1 MLDREMTIQQNTF
14 SPCSLSL
21 ERSGWF
27 TFCPGVFGQVKRKD
41 YNMQTTSQNRPK
53 FRPWILAALG
63 LILLLTVAC
72 DGKAKK
78 QPVKPAPPD
87 VQVTEVTEGKVPIIR
102 EFSGT
107 IKAIKTVDIIPRVS
121 GYINERHFE
130 EGTFV
135 KKDDPLYL
143 IDPRP
148 YKSQL
153 DAYQAQLKLDQAG
166 LAFWQKE
173 TKRYKKLVKQ
183 GAASKEKTEGTVAKR
198 NEALATVAKDKAN
211 IENAQLD
218 LSFTDITAPFDGR
231 IQQTRINVGNLVQKQ
246 RDVLTTLVQMDPVYV
261 VFNISRSD
269 FFEIQLL
276 KRQGKL
282 FETKDMRI
290 EILLPDGSEYTL
302 QGKINFISY
311 QINPTTDTVLVRGI
325 IANKKDQGVGDF
337 DLIPGQY
344 APVRLI
350 LGQDPAALLIPQ
362 PALVESQI
370 GKQVFVV
377 NQENKVESRS
387 VEVGR
392 GYQGRWIIKKGL
404 KKGEKIIVEG
414 TQKVRPGVV
423 VNAKPYTSDK
433 TKGKTNGG

>member
-1 MLDREMTIQQNTF
+1 LLIGENFFVITKARKHEK
-14 SPCSLSL
+14 
-21 ERSGWF
+21 E
-27 TFCPGVFGQVKRKD
+27 KRIFH
-41 YNMQTTSQNRPK
+41 MQTTSQNRHK
-53 FRPWILAALG
+53 FRLYILAALG
-63 LILLLTVAC
+63 LIVLLTVAC

-78 QPVKPAPPD
+78 QPVKPSPPD

-107 IKAIKTVDIIPRVS
+107 ITAIKTVDIIPRVS
-121 GYINERHFE
+121 GYIDKRYFE

-135 KKDDPLYL
+135 KEGDPLYL

-148 YKSQL
+148 YQSQL
-153 DAYQAQLKLDQAG
+153 DAYNAQLKLDQAG
-166 LAFWQKE
+166 LGFWRKE
-173 TKRYKKLVKQ
+173 TKRYQSLVKQ
-183 GAASKEKTEGTVAKR
+183 GAASKEKTEATIAKR
-198 NEALATVAKDKAN
+198 DEALATVAKDKAN

-231 IQQTRINVGNLVQKQ
+231 IQETRINVGNLVQKQ

-269 FFEIQLL
+269 VFEIQLL

-350 LGQDPAALLIPQ
+350 VGQDPAALLIPQ

-377 NQENKVESRS
+377 NQDNKVESRS

-392 GYQGRWIIKKGL
+392 GYQGQWIIKKGL
-404 KKGEKIIVEG
+404 KKGEKVIVEG

-423 VNAKPYTSDK
+423 VNSKPYSSK
-433 TKGKTNGG
+433 KAQTK

>member
-1 MLDREMTIQQNTF
+1 MFKAN
-14 SPCSLSL
+14 
-21 ERSGWF
+21 ERIF
-27 TFCPGVFGQVKRKD
+27 
-41 YNMQTTSQNRPK
+41 NMQTTSENRDK

-63 LILLLTVAC
+63 LILLLMAAC

-78 QPVKPAPPD
+78 QAVKPAPPD
-87 VQVTEVTEGKVPIIR
+87 VQVAEVTQGKVPIVM

-135 KKDDPLYL
+135 KEGDPLYL

-153 DAYQAQLKLDQAG
+153 DAYNAQLKLDRAS
-166 LAFWQKE
+166 LTFWRKE
-173 TKRYKKLVKQ
+173 TKRYQTLVKQ
-183 GAASKEKTEGTVAKR
+183 GAASREKTEATIAKR
-198 NEALATVAKDKAN
+198 DEALATVAKDKAN
-211 IENAQLD
+211 VENAQLD
-218 LSFTDITAPFDGR
+218 LDFTNITAPFDGR

-269 FFEIQLL
+269 VFEIQLL

-282 FETKDMRI
+282 YETKDMRV
-290 EILLPDGSEYTL
+290 EIMLPDGRNYSR
-302 QGKINFISY
+302 QGKINFISF

-377 NQENKVESRS
+377 NPDNKVETRS

-392 GYQGRWIIKKGL
+392 GYQGQWIIKKGL
-404 KKGEKIIVEG
+404 KKGDKVIVEG
-414 TQKVRPGVV
+414 TQKVRPGMVV
-423 VNAKPYTSDK
+423 DAKPYSPKKDK
-433 TKGKTNGG
+433 KIQDKS

>member
-1 MLDREMTIQQNTF
+1 MQTKL
-14 SPCSLSL
+14 
-21 ERSGWF
+21 
-27 TFCPGVFGQVKRKD
+27 VKR
-41 YNMQTTSQNRPK
+41 YTL
-53 FRPWILAALG
+53 RPWTLAALG
-63 LILLLTVAC
+63 LIVLLLVAC

-87 VQVTEVTEGKVPIIR
+87 VQVTAVTQEAVPIVM

-135 KKDDPLYL
+135 KEGDPLYL

-153 DAYQAQLKLDQAG
+153 DAYNAQLRLDRAG

-173 TKRYKKLVKQ
+173 VKRYETLVVQ
-183 GAASKEKTEGTVAKR
+183 GAASREKTEGTVAKR
-198 NEALATVAKDKAN
+198 DEALATVAKDKAD
-211 IENAQLD
+211 IENARLD
-218 LSFTDITAPFDGR
+218 LSFTSIAAPFDGR
-231 IQQTRINVGNLVQKQ
+231 IQETRINVGNLVQQQ

-261 VFNISRSD
+261 VFNISRSHV
-269 FFEIQLL
+269 FEIQLL

-290 EILLPDGSEYTL
+290 EIQLPDGSTYSR
-302 QGKINFISY
+302 QGKVNFISY

-325 IANKKDQGVGDF
+325 IANKKDQGIGDF

-350 LGQDPAALLIPQ
+350 LGEDPAALLIPQ

-392 GYQGRWIIKKGL
+392 GYQGQWVIKKGL
-404 KKGEKIIVEG
+404 KKGEKVIVEG

-423 VNAKPYTSDK
+423 VNPKTYSAKKLKAKSE
-433 TKGKTNGG
+433 

>member
-1 MLDREMTIQQNTF
+1 
-14 SPCSLSL
+14 
-21 ERSGWF
+21 
-27 TFCPGVFGQVKRKD
+27 
-41 YNMQTTSQNRPK
+41 MQTTSQNRPK
-53 FRPWILAALG
+53 FRLDILAAFA
-63 LILLLTVAC
+63 LTVLLIVGC

-78 QPVKPAPPD
+78 QAVKPAPPD
-87 VQVTEVTEGKVPIIR
+87 VQVAEVNQGAVPIVM

-121 GYINERHFE
+121 GYIDERHFE

-135 KKDDPLYL
+135 KAGDPLYL

-153 DAYQAQLKLDQAG
+153 DAYNAQLKLDQAS
-166 LAFWQKE
+166 LAFWRKE
-173 TKRYKKLVKQ
+173 TKRYQSLVKQ
-183 GAASKEKTEGTVAKR
+183 GAASKEKTEGTIAKR
-198 NEALATVAKDKAN
+198 DEMLATVEKDKAD
-211 IENAQLD
+211 IENAKLD
-218 LSFTDITAPFDGR
+218 LSFTNITAPFGGR
-231 IQQTRINVGNLVQKQ
+231 IQETKINVGNLVQKQ

-269 FFEIQLL
+269 VFEIQLL

-282 FETKDMRI
+282 FETADMRI
-290 EILLPDGSEYTL
+290 EILLPDGSTYSQ

-325 IANKKDQGVGDF
+325 IPNKKDQGVGDF

-350 LGQDPAALLIPQ
+350 MGQDPAALLIPQ

-370 GKQVFVV
+370 GKRVFVV

-387 VEVGR
+387 VEAGR
-392 GYQGRWIIKKGL
+392 GYQGQWVIKKGL
-404 KKGEKIIVEG
+404 KKGEKVIVEG

-423 VNAKPYTSDK
+423 VNAKPYAPK
-433 TKGKTNGG
+433 NA

>member
-1 MLDREMTIQQNTF
+1 
-14 SPCSLSL
+14 
-21 ERSGWF
+21 
-27 TFCPGVFGQVKRKD
+27 
-41 YNMQTTSQNRPK
+41 MQTTLQNRHK
-53 FRPWILAALG
+53 FRLWILVALG
-63 LILLLTVAC
+63 LIVLLTAAC

-78 QPVKPAPPD
+78 QAVKPQPPD
-87 VQVTEVTEGKVPIIR
+87 VQVTAVVQGKVPIVM

-121 GYINERHFE
+121 GYIDERHFE

-135 KKDDPLYL
+135 KKGDPLYA

-148 YKSQL
+148 YKAQL
-153 DAYQAQLKLDQAG
+153 DAYKAQLKLDQAG
-166 LAFWQKE
+166 LVFWRKE
-173 TKRYKKLVKQ
+173 TKRYQTLVKQ
-183 GAASKEKTEGTVAKR
+183 GAASKEKTEGTIAKR
-198 NEALATVAKDKAN
+198 DEMLATVAKDKAD
-211 IENAQLD
+211 IENANLD
-218 LSFTDITAPFDGR
+218 LSFTNITAPFDGR
-231 IQQTRINVGNLVQKQ
+231 IQQTRINVGNLVKQQ
-246 RDVLTTLVQMDPVYV
+246 RDVLTTLVQLDPVYV
-261 VFNISRSD
+261 VFNISRSHV
-269 FFEIQLL
+269 FEIQLL

-282 FETKDMRI
+282 FETADMRI
-290 EILLPDGSEYTL
+290 EILLPDGSTYDR
-302 QGKINFISY
+302 QGKINFISF

-377 NQENKVESRS
+377 NADNKVESRS

-392 GYQGRWIIKKGL
+392 GYQHQWIIKKGL
-404 KKGEKIIVEG
+404 KKGEKVIVEG

-423 VNAKPYTSDK
+423 VNSKPYASK
-433 TKGKTNGG
+433 KGVKAGKI

>member
-1 MLDREMTIQQNTF
+1 
-14 SPCSLSL
+14 
-21 ERSGWF
+21 
-27 TFCPGVFGQVKRKD
+27 
-41 YNMQTTSQNRPK
+41 MQTKSKNRHI
-53 FRPWILAALG
+53 FQPWIFAALG
-63 LILLLTVAC
+63 VVALLTVAC
-72 DGKAKK
+72 DRKAKK
-78 QPVKPAPPD
+78 QAVKPPPPD
-87 VQVTEVTEGKVPIIR
+87 VQVAEVNQGAVPIVM

-121 GYINERHFE
+121 GYIDERHFE

-135 KKDDPLYL
+135 KAGDPLYL

-148 YKSQL
+148 YKAKL
-153 DAYQAQLKLDQAG
+153 DAFNAQLKLDRAS

-173 TKRYKKLVKQ
+173 TKRYQSLAKQ
-183 GAASKEKTEGTVAKR
+183 GAASKEKTEGTIAKR
-198 NEALATVAKDKAN
+198 DELLATVEKDKAD
-211 IENAQLD
+211 IENAKLD
-218 LSFTDITAPFDGR
+218 LSFTNITAPFGGR
-231 IQQTRINVGNLVQKQ
+231 IQETKINVGNLVQKQ

-269 FFEIQLL
+269 VFEIQLL

-282 FETKDMRI
+282 FEIADMRI
-290 EILLPDGSEYTL
+290 EILLPDGSTYTRK
-302 QGKINFISY
+302 GKVDFISF

-325 IANKKDQGVGDF
+325 IANKKDQGVGDY

-370 GKQVFVV
+370 GKRVFVV

-387 VEVGR
+387 VEAGR
-392 GYQGRWIIKKGL
+392 GYQGQWVIKKGL
-404 KKGEKIIVEG
+404 KKGEKVIVEG

-423 VNAKPYTSDK
+423 VNAKPYAPK
-433 TKGKTNGG
+433 NA

>member
-1 MLDREMTIQQNTF
+1 
-14 SPCSLSL
+14 
-21 ERSGWF
+21 
-27 TFCPGVFGQVKRKD
+27 
-41 YNMQTTSQNRPK
+41 MQTTSQNRPK
-53 FRPWILAALG
+53 FRLDILAAFA
-63 LILLLTVAC
+63 LTVLLMIGC

-78 QPVKPAPPD
+78 QAVKPAPPD
-87 VQVTEVTEGKVPIIR
+87 VQVAEVTQGKVPIVM

-107 IKAIKTVDIIPRVS
+107 IKAIKIVDIIPRVS
-121 GYINERHFE
+121 GYIDKRHFE

-148 YKSQL
+148 YKARL
-153 DAYQAQLKLDQAG
+153 DADKAQLKLDQAS

-173 TKRYKKLVKQ
+173 SKRYQSLVKQ
-183 GAASKEKTEGTVAKR
+183 GAASREKTEATIAKR
-198 NEALATVAKDKAN
+198 DEALATVERDKAN

-218 LSFTDITAPFDGR
+218 LSFTNITAPFDGR
-231 IQQTRINVGNLVQKQ
+231 IQETRINVGNLVQQQ

-269 FFEIQLL
+269 VFEIQLL
-276 KRQGKL
+276 KRQGEL
-282 FETKDMRI
+282 FEVADMRI
-290 EILLPDGSEYTL
+290 EILLPDGSTYTR
-302 QGKINFISY
+302 QGKINFISF

-325 IANKKDQGVGDF
+325 IANNKDQTVGDY

-377 NQENKVESRS
+377 NQDNKVESRS

-392 GYQGRWIIKKGL
+392 GYQGQWVIKKGL
-404 KKGEKIIVEG
+404 KKGEKVIVEG

-423 VNAKPYTSDK
+423 VNAKPYAPK
-433 TKGKTNGG
+433 KA

>member
-1 MLDREMTIQQNTF
+1 
-14 SPCSLSL
+14 
-21 ERSGWF
+21 
-27 TFCPGVFGQVKRKD
+27 
-41 YNMQTTSQNRPK
+41 
-53 FRPWILAALG
+53 LAPLG
-63 LILLLTVAC
+63 LIVLLTVTC

-87 VQVTEVTEGKVPIIR
+87 VQVTEVAQGKVPIVM

-107 IKAIKTVDIIPRVS
+107 IKAIKIVDIIPRVS
-121 GYINERHFE
+121 GYIDERQFE

-148 YKSQL
+148 YKARL
-153 DAYQAQLKLDQAG
+153 DADKAQLKLDRAG

-173 TKRYKKLVKQ
+173 TKRYTKLVKQ
-183 GAASKEKTEGTVAKR
+183 GAASKEKTEGTIAKR
-198 NEALATVAKDKAN
+198 DELLATVAKDKAN

-218 LSFTDITAPFDGR
+218 LDFTNITAPFDGR
-231 IQQTRINVGNLVQKQ
+231 IQETRINVGNLVQQQ
-246 RDVLTTLVQMDPVYV
+246 RDVLTTLVKLDPVYV
-261 VFNISRSD
+261 VFNVSRSHV
-269 FFEIQLL
+269 FEIQLL

-282 FETKDMRI
+282 FETKDMRV
-290 EILLPDGSEYTL
+290 EILLPDGSTYTR
-302 QGKINFISY
+302 QGKINFISF

-325 IANKKDQGVGDF
+325 IPNNKDRAVGDY

-377 NQENKVESRS
+377 NQDNKVESRS

-392 GYQGRWIIKKGL
+392 GYQGQWVIRKGL
-404 KKGEKIIVEG
+404 KKGEKVIVEG
-414 TQKVRPGVV
+414 TQKVRPGMV
-423 VNAKPYTSDK
+423 VNSKPYTSK
-433 TKGKTNGG
+433 KAQRKTNGG

>member
-1 MLDREMTIQQNTF
+1 M
-14 SPCSLSL
+14 
-21 ERSGWF
+21 
-27 TFCPGVFGQVKRKD
+27 K
-41 YNMQTTSQNRPK
+41 TTSQNRHK
-53 FRPWILAALG
+53 FRPLILVALG
-63 LILLLTVAC
+63 LIVLLTAGC

-78 QPVKPAPPD
+78 QAVKPQPPD
-87 VQVTEVTEGKVPIIR
+87 VQVTEVVQGKVPIIM

-121 GYINERHFE
+121 GYIDERQFK

-135 KKDDPLYL
+135 KEGDPLYL

-148 YKSQL
+148 YKAQL
-153 DAYQAQLKLDQAG
+153 DAYNAQLKLDQAG
-166 LAFWQKE
+166 LVFWRKE
-173 TKRYKKLVKQ
+173 TKRYQSLVKQ
-183 GAASKEKTEGTVAKR
+183 GAASKEKTEGTIAKR
-198 NEALATVAKDKAN
+198 DEALATVQKDKAD
-211 IENAQLD
+211 IENAKLD
-218 LSFTDITAPFDGR
+218 LSFTKITAPFDGR

-246 RDVLTTLVQMDPVYV
+246 RDVLTTLVEMDPAYV

-269 FFEIQLL
+269 VYEIQLL

-282 FETKDMRI
+282 FETEDMRI
-290 EILLPDGSEYTL
+290 EILLPDGSTYAH
-302 QGKINFISY
+302 QGKINFISF

-377 NQENKVESRS
+377 NADNKVESRS

-392 GYQGRWIIKKGL
+392 GYQGQWVIKKGL
-404 KKGEKIIVEG
+404 KKGEKVIVEG
-414 TQKVRPGVV
+414 TQKVRPGMV
-423 VNAKPYTSDK
+423 VNSKTYSSKKLKAKTDD
-433 TKGKTNGG
+433 G

>member
-1 MLDREMTIQQNTF
+1 
-14 SPCSLSL
+14 
-21 ERSGWF
+21 
-27 TFCPGVFGQVKRKD
+27 
-41 YNMQTTSQNRPK
+41 MQTTSQNRHK
-53 FRPWILAALG
+53 FRPWILVALG
-63 LILLLTVAC
+63 LIVFLTMAC

-78 QPVKPAPPD
+78 QAVKPQPPD
-87 VQVTEVTEGKVPIIR
+87 VQVTEVVQGKVPIVM

-121 GYINERHFE
+121 GYIDERHFE

-135 KKDDPLYL
+135 KKGDPLYA

-148 YKSQL
+148 YKAQL
-153 DAYQAQLKLDQAG
+153 DAYKAQLKLDQAG
-166 LAFWQKE
+166 LAFWKKE
-173 TKRYKKLVKQ
+173 TKRYQSLVKK
-183 GAASKEKTEGTVAKR
+183 GAASKEKTEGTIAKR
-198 NEALATVAKDKAN
+198 NEMLATVEKDKAD

-218 LSFTDITAPFDGR
+218 LSFTSIIAPFDGR
-231 IQQTRINVGNLVQKQ
+231 IEETRINVGNLVQQQ

-261 VFNISRSD
+261 VFNISRSHV
-269 FFEIQLL
+269 FEIQLL

-282 FETKDMRI
+282 FETEDMRI
-290 EILLPDGSEYTL
+290 EILLPDGSTYTR
-302 QGKINFISY
+302 QGKVNFISY

-325 IANKKDQGVGDF
+325 IANKKEHGVSDF

-350 LGQDPAALLIPQ
+350 LGENPAALLIPQ

-392 GYQGRWIIKKGL
+392 GYQGQWIIKKGL
-404 KKGEKIIVEG
+404 KKGEKVIVEG

-423 VNAKPYTSDK
+423 VNSKAYSAKKASS
-433 TKGKTNGG
+433 G

>member
-1 MLDREMTIQQNTF
+1 
-14 SPCSLSL
+14 
-21 ERSGWF
+21 
-27 TFCPGVFGQVKRKD
+27 
-41 YNMQTTSQNRPK
+41 MQTTSQNRHK
-53 FRPWILAALG
+53 FRPWILATLG
-63 LILLLTVAC
+63 LIVLLTVAC

-78 QPVKPAPPD
+78 QAVKPQPPD
-87 VQVTEVTEGKVPIIR
+87 VQVTEVVQGKVPIVM

-121 GYINERHFE
+121 GYIEKRYFD

-135 KKDDPLYL
+135 KEGDPLYL

-148 YKSQL
+148 YKAQL
-153 DAYQAQLKLDQAG
+153 DADNAQLKLDQAG

-173 TKRYKKLVKQ
+173 TKRYQSLVKQ
-183 GAASKEKTEGTVAKR
+183 GAASKEKTEGTLAKR
-198 NEALATVAKDKAN
+198 DEMLATVQKDKAD
-211 IENAQLD
+211 IENAKLD
-218 LSFTDITAPFDGR
+218 LSFTNITVPFDGR
-231 IQQTRINVGNLVQKQ
+231 IQQTRINVGNLVQQQ

-261 VFNISRSD
+261 VFNISRSH

-282 FETKDMRI
+282 FETADMRI
-290 EILLPDGSEYTL
+290 EILLPDGSTYSR
-302 QGKINFISY
+302 QGKINFISF
-311 QINPTTDTVLVRGI
+311 QINPTTDMVLVRGI
-325 IANKKDQGVGDF
+325 IPNKKDQGIGDF

-350 LGQDPAALLIPQ
+350 LGEEANALLIPQ

-377 NQENKVESRS
+377 NAENKVESRS
-387 VEVGR
+387 VEIGR
-392 GYQGRWIIKKGL
+392 GYQHQWIIKKGL
-404 KKGEKIIVEG
+404 KKGEKVIVEG

-423 VNAKPYTSDK
+423 VNSKAYTSKKLKAKKNDS
-433 TKGKTNGG
+433 

>member
-1 MLDREMTIQQNTF
+1 
-14 SPCSLSL
+14 
-21 ERSGWF
+21 
-27 TFCPGVFGQVKRKD
+27 
-41 YNMQTTSQNRPK
+41 MQTTSQNRPK
-53 FRPWILAALG
+53 FRLDILAAFA
-63 LILLLTVAC
+63 LTVLLIVGC

-78 QPVKPAPPD
+78 QAVKPAPPD
-87 VQVTEVTEGKVPIIR
+87 VQVAEVNQGAVPIVM

-121 GYINERHFE
+121 GYIDERHFE

-135 KKDDPLYL
+135 KAGDPLYL

-153 DAYQAQLKLDQAG
+153 DAYNAQLKLDQAS
-166 LAFWQKE
+166 LAFWRKE
-173 TKRYKKLVKQ
+173 TKRYQSLVKQ
-183 GAASKEKTEGTVAKR
+183 GAASKEKTEGTIAKR
-198 NEALATVAKDKAN
+198 DEMLATVEKDKAD
-211 IENAQLD
+211 IENAKLD
-218 LSFTDITAPFDGR
+218 LSFTNITAPFGGR
-231 IQQTRINVGNLVQKQ
+231 IQETKINVGNLVQKQ

-269 FFEIQLL
+269 VFEIQLL

-282 FETKDMRI
+282 FETADMRI
-290 EILLPDGSEYTL
+290 EILLPDGSTYSQ

-325 IANKKDQGVGDF
+325 IPNKKDQGVGDF

-370 GKQVFVV
+370 GKRVFVV

-387 VEVGR
+387 VEAGR
-392 GYQGRWIIKKGL
+392 GYQGQWVIKKGL
-404 KKGEKIIVEG
+404 KKGEKVIVEG

-423 VNAKPYTSDK
+423 VNAKPYAPK
-433 TKGKTNGG
+433 KA

>member
-1 MLDREMTIQQNTF
+1 
-14 SPCSLSL
+14 
-21 ERSGWF
+21 
-27 TFCPGVFGQVKRKD
+27 
-41 YNMQTTSQNRPK
+41 MQTTSQNRPK
-53 FRPWILAALG
+53 FRLDILAAFA
-63 LILLLTVAC
+63 LTVLLIVGC

-78 QPVKPAPPD
+78 QAVKPAPPD
-87 VQVTEVTEGKVPIIR
+87 VQVAEVNQGAVPIVM

-121 GYINERHFE
+121 GYIDERHFE

-135 KKDDPLYL
+135 KAGDPLYL

-153 DAYQAQLKLDQAG
+153 DAYNAQLKLDQAS
-166 LAFWQKE
+166 LAFWRKE
-173 TKRYKKLVKQ
+173 TKRYQSLVKQ
-183 GAASKEKTEGTVAKR
+183 GAASKEKTEGTIAKR
-198 NEALATVAKDKAN
+198 DEMLATVEKDKAD

-218 LSFTDITAPFDGR
+218 LSFTNITAPFGGR
-231 IQQTRINVGNLVQKQ
+231 IQETKINVGNLVQKQ

-269 FFEIQLL
+269 VFEIQLL

-282 FETKDMRI
+282 FETADMRI
-290 EILLPDGSEYTL
+290 EILLPDGSTYSQ

-325 IANKKDQGVGDF
+325 IPNKKDQGVGDF

-370 GKQVFVV
+370 GKRVFIV

-387 VEVGR
+387 VEAGR
-392 GYQGRWIIKKGL
+392 GYQGQWVIKKGL
-404 KKGEKIIVEG
+404 KKGEKVIVEG

-423 VNAKPYTSDK
+423 VNAKPYAPK
-433 TKGKTNGG
+433 NA